1 MIFDKVELIPL
12 QPLHA
17 RLREKALR
25 ELKHDP
31 FSKYIGDNIKD
42 ISNNVTWLNDAVKK
56 NLHGSSLKHYGI
68 FSADKET
75 FIGEIGIDAFDEAE
89 GVANVFYWVRPGSR
103 NRGIARQAIE
113 LLKVE
118 AASYN
123 IQYFKFI
130 IDKSNFLSERVI
142 RKVGASRNLVLN
154 GSVETGDPHRYYYFL
169 ELQGEED
176 KIGKIAL

>member
-12 QPLHA
+12 QPAHA

-42 ISNNVTWLNDAVKK
+42 ISNNLAWLEDASTK
-56 NLHGSSLKHYGI
+56 NFNGSSLKHYGI
-68 FSADKET
+68 FSTDKET

-89 GVANVFYWVRPGSR
+89 GIANVFYWVRPGSR

-113 LLKVE
+113 LLKAE
-118 AASYN
+118 AAAFN
-123 IQYFKFI
+123 IQYLKFI

-142 RKVGASRNLVLN
+142 RKVGATRDILLN
-154 GSVETGDPHRYYYFL
+154 GTVERADPLRYYYFL
-169 ELQGEED
+169 ELQREED
-176 KIGKIAL
+176 KAEKIAL

>member
-12 QPLHA
+12 QPAHA

-42 ISNNVTWLNDAVKK
+42 IANNTLWLRDAAAL
-56 NLHGSSLKHYGI
+56 NLDGSPLRHYGI

-75 FIGEIGIDAFDEAE
+75 FIGEIGIDEFDGVE
-89 GVANVFYWVRPGSR
+89 GIANVFYWVRPGFR

-113 LLKVE
+113 LLKAE
-118 AASYN
+118 ACHYN

-154 GSVETGDPHRYYYFL
+154 GTVETGDPHRYYYFL
-169 ELQGEED
+169 ELQGEEYKD
-176 KIGKIAL
+176 EKIAL